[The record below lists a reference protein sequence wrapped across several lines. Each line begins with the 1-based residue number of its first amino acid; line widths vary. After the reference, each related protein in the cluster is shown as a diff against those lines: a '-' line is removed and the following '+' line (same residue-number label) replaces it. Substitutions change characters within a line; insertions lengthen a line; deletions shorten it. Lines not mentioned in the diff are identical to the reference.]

1 MLQRFSFEIA
11 LLNWNGGYVY
21 CSKCGVNLAA
31 GAAFCGSCGTPTGTP
46 AAAVARPAVPPSS
59 YVGGSSQAAYADP
72 AGLVVSRGFTYGG
85 FWLRFVASLIDG
97 VIMGI
102 AGGVLLVPLFF
113 LTGLETHIDDLAA
126 RHGQLDPAILMGFI
140 GMILVFAAI
149 SMLIQWLYHAY
160 LESGEKQ
167 ATWGKQALGLYV
179 TDLMGKPV
187 TFGRASGRFFAKL
200 VTGMIPLGIGYIMAG
215 FTERKQA
222 LHDMIASCLV
232 LRR

>member
-1 MLQRFSFEIA
+1 M
-11 LLNWNGGYVY
+11 Y
-21 CSKCGVNLAA
+21 CSKCGANLAA
-31 GAAFCGSCGTPTGTP
+31 GTAFCGSCGTPTGTP
-46 AAAVARPAVPPSS
+46 SAAVARPVVPSSS
-59 YVGGSSQAAYADP
+59 YVGGSTQTAYADP

-85 FWLRFVASLIDG
+85 FWLRFVAALIDG

-102 AGGVLLVPLFF
+102 AGGFFFVPLFF
-113 LTGLETHIDDLAA
+113 LTGLGTHMSGLAD
-126 RHGQLDPAILMGFI
+126 RRGRPDPAILVGVI

-179 TDLMGKPV
+179 TDLMGQPV

>member
-1 MLQRFSFEIA
+1 M
-11 LLNWNGGYVY
+11 Y

-46 AAAVARPAVPPSS
+46 AAAVARATAPPA
-59 YVGGSSQAAYADP
+59 YVGGSSHAPYADP
-72 AGLVVSRGFTYGG
+72 AGLVVSRGFSYGG
-85 FWLRFVASLIDG
+85 FWLRLVASLIDG
-97 VIMGI
+97 VIMGL
-102 AGGVLLVPLFF
+102 AGGVLFVPLFI
-113 LTGLETHIDDLAA
+113 LSGVGAQMGGLAQ
-126 RHGQLDPAILMGFI
+126 RHGQPDPALLVGFI

-149 SMLIQWLYHAY
+149 SLLIQWLYHAY

-179 TDLMGKPV
+179 TDLMGNPV
-187 TFGRASGRFFAKL
+187 TFGRSSGRFFAKII
-200 VTGMIPLGIGYIMAG
+200 TGMIPLGIGYIMAG